1 MRYGFVNI
9 ETRGFMKKIIW
20 TLILGAALGAGLANA
35 QGVKF
40 YSRLP
45 VAYPGADGYYSGTI
59 LSVGA
64 DSITLWDGN
73 ARYVFLVNAG
83 TSCGR
88 DNALGIPDLEA
99 GQQVIISYAF
109 FGRNTPTAIHIDPV
123 R

>member
-1 MRYGFVNI
+1 
-9 ETRGFMKKIIW
+9 MKRIIW
-20 TLILGAALGAGLANA
+20 TLILGAAMGAGLVHA
-35 QGVKF
+35 QGVRF

-45 VAYPGADGYYSGTI
+45 VTYPVADGSYGGTI

-64 DSITLWDGN
+64 DSITIWDGN
-73 ARYVFLVNAG
+73 ARYAFLVYAG

-88 DNALGIPDLEA
+88 DNALGISDLEA
-99 GQQVIISYAF
+99 GQQVTISYAF